1 MLNYSQIKLKDI
13 AQATGYSVNT
23 ISRALRDMPDIAEE
37 TKKIITERAIKMGY
51 VPNKTAASLRTRK
64 SMTFGVV
71 ISGTCY
77 PLQSN
82 LLTELTFA
90 ASAAGYSLLFFQ
102 SHDDDALGEITAA
115 CEHGVDGMIFFASYA
130 KVPQAAKK
138 LVSLSLP
145 FVLLGEKDFSEPCDT
160 VTIDNERATF
170 RLTQYLQQKGHRN
183 IVYVTANGPQVHVQ
197 RRMQGFLRA
206 MEAAGCPNPMQQ
218 VYVANNPLQHRSWML
233 NCTQRYPDATAF
245 IAQNDMLALL
255 LIDYLNRHGKHV
267 PEDISVAGF
276 DNILS
281 CLYPVQLLTSV
292 EVDLKRSAKEA
303 IDILLRKNRGEIPL
317 SQECH
322 VNVESIL
329 VEGESVAAL
338 QPEGWSSAV

>member
-37 TKKIITERAIKMGY
+37 TKKIITERAKKMGY

-64 SMTFGVV
+64 SMTIGVV
-71 ISGTCY
+71 VSGTYY

-82 LLTELTFA
+82 LMTELTFA

-102 SHDDDALGEITAA
+102 ARADDTLSEIDAA
-115 CEHGVDGMIFFASYA
+115 CEHGVDGMIFFASYPNI
-130 KVPQAAKK
+130 PQAAKK

-160 VTIDNERATF
+160 VTIDNENATF
-170 RLTQYLQQKGHRN
+170 RLTQYLQQRGHRN
-183 IVYVTANGPQVHVQ
+183 IVYISANSPQPHVQ
-197 RRMQGFLRA
+197 LRMRGFLRA
-206 MEAAGCPNPMQQ
+206 MEAAGCPKSMQQ
-218 VYVANNPLQHRSWML
+218 VYIAQDPLQNHSWMRE
-233 NCTQRYPDATAF
+233 CVQRYPNATAF
-245 IAQNDMLALL
+245 VTLNDMLALL
-255 LIDYLNRHGKHV
+255 LMNYLIRHGKRV
-267 PEDISVAGF
+267 PEDVSVAGF

-281 CLYPVQLLTSV
+281 CLHPTQLLASV
-292 EVDLKRSAKEA
+292 EINIKRSSTEA
-303 IDILLRKNRGEIPL
+303 IDILLKKIRGEIPL

-322 VNVESIL
+322 VLVEAFL
-329 VEGESVAAL
+329 VEGDSAAEMRP
-338 QPEGWSSAV
+338 QGWSSAV